1 MGRWGTEPGGAVMFR
16 GLGQE
21 GTPPPPLLTGRRGL
35 QSPPVFHARGLGRAK
50 GAVNPDLL

>member
-21 GTPPPPLLTGRRGL
+21 GTPPRPCSQEGEASSLLLCST
-35 QSPPVFHARGLGRAK
+35 P
-50 GAVNPDLL
+50 GAWDVLREL